1 MRGHGPCLRDAEWL
15 GCITRERAA
24 LAQPHAGE
32 PPVTTVV
39 GADGLWH
46 NHDVRLT
53 FLALD
58 DSGSVAGI
66 QIRVDNGTM
75 IDVPAAKYQ
84 MTLAAPADH
93 SGDGRH
99 LVEFRASDADGNV
112 EEWKNA
118 TVSID
123 TRRPSTRTLHAVG
136 VMRTAT
142 AKVGF
147 RVDDGVPNGGSVE
160 ARIVIS
166 SWAGR
171 DVETLTMDHQTIG
184 TDLVARF
191 RCDLPSWVLSPAR
204 RGPGLRGQ
212 CRDHRRP
219 HSARRDGVEAR
230 SRVWRPNGGPRCPRL
245 CVRDADPSRR

>member
-1 MRGHGPCLRDAEWL
+1 MVRECAVTVLVFVMLSGL
-15 GCITRERAA
+15 GASLGRAA

-99 LVEFRASDADGNV
+99 LVEFRAYDADGNV
-112 EEWKNA
+112 EEWK
-118 TVSID
+118 
-123 TRRPSTRTLHAVG
+123 TRP
-136 VMRTAT
+136 
-142 AKVGF
+142 
-147 RVDDGVPNGGSVE
+147 
-160 ARIVIS
+160 
-166 SWAGR
+166 
-171 DVETLTMDHQTIG
+171 
-184 TDLVARF
+184 
-191 RCDLPSWVLSPAR
+191 
-204 RGPGLRGQ
+204 
-212 CRDHRRP
+212 
-219 HSARRDGVEAR
+219 
-230 SRVWRPNGGPRCPRL
+230 
-245 CVRDADPSRR
+245 

>member
-1 MRGHGPCLRDAEWL
+1 MTWGSRF
-15 GCITRERAA
+15 
-24 LAQPHAGE
+24 
-32 PPVTTVV
+32 V
-39 GADGLWH
+39 
-46 NHDVRLT
+46 
-53 FLALD
+53 ALD

-66 QIRVDNGTM
+66 QVRVDNGTM

-93 SGDGRH
+93 GGDGRH

-118 TVSID
+118 TVCID

-147 RVDDGVPNGGSVE
+147 RVDDGVPNGGVGRGKDVTMHLGRPRCRDPDGGPPDHRHRLGG
-160 ARIVIS
+160 AFPLRS
-166 SWAGR
+166 S
-171 DVETLTMDHQTIG
+171 E
-184 TDLVARF
+184 
-191 RCDLPSWVLSPAR
+191 WVLSPAR

-212 CRDHRRP
+212 CRNHRRP